1 MDKQM
6 LPVLIFWFK
15 PSIDCQRKFS
25 CSGNCLNSIIN
36 LVFKYRVA
44 FLIFNTNIYC
54 QVCTNVLSF

>member
-25 CSGNCLNSIIN
+25 CSGNCL
-36 LVFKYRVA
+36 
-44 FLIFNTNIYC
+44 
-54 QVCTNVLSF
+54 